1 MTKAEMIKTLQ
12 LKEAKLFLELN
23 EAELLF
29 DKDSYYF
36 KSIRTNFCIV
46 SNILDELGVKADFNL
61 PDNQKATNILLDRYK
76 IEE

>member
-12 LKEAKLFLELN
+12 LKEAKLFLKLK

-36 KSIRTNFCIV
+36 KSLRTEFCIV
-46 SNILDELGVKADFNL
+46 SNILDELGIKVDFSL
-61 PDNQKATNILLDRYK
+61 PDNQKVTNIIMGKYV